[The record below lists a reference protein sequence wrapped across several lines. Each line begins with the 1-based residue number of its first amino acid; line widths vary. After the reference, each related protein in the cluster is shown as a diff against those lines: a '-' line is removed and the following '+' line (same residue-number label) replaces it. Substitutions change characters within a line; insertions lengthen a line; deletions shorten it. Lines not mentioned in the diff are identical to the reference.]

1 MGPDPPIVQTDPMK
15 TMQTCSGGSCDCVP
29 DEVCDAVWD
38 SLQRIPGG
46 DDYYQTRDA
55 RAEWLAPR
63 MAAEGWRFC
72 QCFPLLCTEQ
82 HARIFD
88 LVHTKLA
95 NRLAHKAA
103 LERAA

>member
-1 MGPDPPIVQTDPMK
+1 MRPDPPIVQPDPLT

-29 DEVCDAVWD
+29 DEVSDAVWD
-38 SLQRIPGG
+38 SLQQIPEG
-46 DDYYQTRDA
+46 DDHYRIRDA

-63 MAAEGWRFC
+63 MATEGWRFC
-72 QCFPLLCTEQ
+72 QCFPLLRTEQ

-88 LVHTKLA
+88 LVHINLA

-103 LERAA
+103 RQKAA